1 MKSIIRERKK
11 IKTVIYLESSDDSS
25 SHCTNESDTD
35 FDPND
40 ESENESVNVS
50 IVSKRTVQMRYL
62 KTKTND
68 YSNLSTD
75 LDDDVSDNEIHI
87 QSYPWVE
94 ELKELDINPGK
105 NLIFSVDTC
114 IRI

>member
-1 MKSIIRERKK
+1 MKPIIRERKR

-25 SHCTNESDTD
+25 SHCDNESDTD

-50 IVSKRTVQMRYL
+50 TVSKRTIQMRYF
-62 KTKTND
+62 KTKTYD
-68 YSNLSTD
+68 CSNKSTE
-75 LDDDVSDNEIHI
+75 LDSNESDNEIDI

-94 ELKELDINPGK
+94 ELKEFDINPGK
-105 NLIFSVDTC
+105 NLIFMFDAC
-114 IRI
+114 ISI